1 MTGIHHHAQPI
12 ETLLFVNSF
21 SLLHTS
27 SPYQTVNRPVGH
39 TKIQGTPKAKVFKLT
54 CLSVLLPIPLW
65 PVLALWGVH
74 DWLMARE
81 SSSRAVKTAA
91 YVVLA
96 VVSVLFLVD
105 FFHCVSIFL

>member
-1 MTGIHHHAQPI
+1 MK
-12 ETLLFVNSF
+12 ETCMCKGWRE
-21 SLLHTS
+21 LLHDS
-27 SPYQTVNRPVGH
+27 ARRWQILWV
-39 TKIQGTPKAKVFKLT
+39 LT